1 MNNPASSSG
10 RFEPDTILIRGNIHT
25 MDPHVP
31 RAEALA
37 IWGGRVMAV
46 GSNAEIRSMAGTRT
60 QVVDAEGRFVMPG
73 FNDAHV
79 HFLMGGFQLA
89 NVDLGGTS
97 TPNEMVARLQAFAAR
112 LPAGRWITGGGWDH
126 EAWPGTP
133 LPTRHMIDAATPHVP
148 VLVSR
153 LDCHMALAN
162 RVALDLAG
170 ITAKTPAPAGGEI
183 VKDPRTDEPTGLL
196 RDAAMNL
203 VSRHVPTPS
212 FADKLEA
219 ARAASAYAAS
229 LGVTSVTDMSAGRDV
244 AVYLA
249 LQEQGG
255 LQTRIHAAT
264 PLSAWE
270 RLEAVGMRGTVG
282 DGLVRIGCLKAFS
295 DGSLGST
302 TALFFEP
309 YNDAPSTCGLPAD
322 EMFPEGAMLDRIRS
336 ADRAGLQ
343 VMIHAIGDRA
353 NDLVLSLYE
362 TVIRENGPRDR
373 RFRIEHAQHLR
384 EADIPRFAQNQIIAS
399 VQPYHLA
406 DDGRW
411 AEKRI
416 GAARCQTT
424 YAFRSLLDQ
433 GAMLAFGSDW
443 TVAPLNP
450 FTGVKAAVTRQT
462 LDGLHPQGWVPAQ
475 RISLSET
482 LQAYTVGSAFAEFAE
497 SRKGRL
503 VPGQEA
509 DFVMLDRDPFGVP
522 PEELDQVRVVLTA
535 LGGRTVFSAA

>member
-1 MNNPASSSG
+1 MNDAVALAGCFQP
-10 RFEPDTILIRGNIHT
+10 ETILIHGNIHT
-25 MDPHVP
+25 MDSAVP

-37 IWGGRVMAV
+37 IWDGRVVAV
-46 GSNAEIRSMAGTRT
+46 GSTQEMRALAGART
-60 QVVDAEGRFVMPG
+60 EVIDAAGRFVMPG

-79 HFLMGGFQLA
+79 HFLMGGFQLS
-89 NVDLGGTS
+89 NVDLRAAS
-97 TPNEMVARLQAFAAR
+97 TPAEMASRLQAFAAR

-133 LPTRHMIDAATPHVP
+133 LPTRHMIDAATPQVP
-148 VLVSR
+148 VLVCR
-153 LDCHMALAN
+153 LDGHMALAN
-162 RVALDLAG
+162 TLAMEIAG
-170 ITAKTPAPAGGEI
+170 ITAATPAPAGGEI
-183 VKDPRTDEPTGLL
+183 VKDPRTGEPTGLL

-203 VSRHVPTPS
+203 VSCHVPAPS
-212 FADKLEA
+212 FGDKVSA

-229 LGVTSVTDMSAGRDV
+229 LGVTSVTDMSAGSDA

-270 RLEAVGMRGTVG
+270 RLATIGVRGTLG
-282 DGLVRIGCLKAFS
+282 HGLVRIGCLKAFS

-302 TALFFEP
+302 TAWFFEP
-309 YNDAPSTCGLPAD
+309 FSDDPSTCGLPSD

-353 NDLVLSLYE
+353 NDLVLSMYE
-362 TVIRENGPRDR
+362 TVTREHGPRDR

-384 EADIPRFAQNQIIAS
+384 AADIPRFARGQIVAS
-399 VQPYHLA
+399 MQPYHLA

-433 GAMLAFGSDW
+433 GVTLAFGSDW

-462 LDGLHPQGWVPAQ
+462 LDGWHPQGWVPAQ
-475 RISLSET
+475 KISLGET
-482 LQAYTVGSAFAEFAE
+482 LRAYTVGSAFAEFAE
-497 SRKGRL
+497 ARKGRL
-503 VPGQEA
+503 VPGQVA
-509 DFVMLDRDPFGVP
+509 DFVILDRDLFAVP
-522 PEELDQVRVVLTA
+522 PDELDQTRVVLTG
-535 LGGRTVFSAA
+535 LGGKVVFSAL